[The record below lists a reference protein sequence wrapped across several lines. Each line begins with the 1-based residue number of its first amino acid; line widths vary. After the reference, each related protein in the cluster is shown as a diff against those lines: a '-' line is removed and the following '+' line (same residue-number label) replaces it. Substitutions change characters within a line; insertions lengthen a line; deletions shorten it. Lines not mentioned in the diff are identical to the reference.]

1 MATLGGGG
9 KPGSL
14 GLATLLCLHRLP
26 EPIAL
31 AIHLE
36 NVAVVTETIEES
48 RRHPFALEDLA
59 PLAERQ
65 VARHQDAAAL
75 VAVGEDPEQQLHP
88 ASAHRDVPQLIT
100 DQQVRPI
107 ELAEEPVEGVLLLLL
122 LQLADQARRR
132 EEPHPQPGPAR
143 RQAPPDGQMRLPCP
157 VGPDETTFVLLF
169 DPLAPR

>member
-65 VARHQDAAAL
+65 VARHQQAPPL
-75 VAVGEDPEQQLHP
+75 VAVGEDPEQQLDP
-88 ASAHRDVPQLIT
+88 APAHRHVAQLVT
-100 DQQVRPI
+100 DQQVGPI
-107 ELAEEPVEGVLLLLL
+107 ELAEEPIERVLLLLR
-122 LQLADQARRR
+122 LQLADQLRRR
-132 EEPHPQPGPAR
+132 EEPHPQAR
-143 RQAPPDGQMRLPCP
+143 P
-157 VGPDETTFVLLF
+157 
-169 DPLAPR
+169 